1 MAKPPKPRRPAPAA
15 PPAPP
20 EPRAPLSPARRR
32 LFAGVMLA
40 VPLLFFLVLEG
51 GLRLAGFGD
60 SYPLFVSA
68 PSQPDYLFPNPE
80 VARRYFRPGSIVP
93 LPQMDF
99 FRAHKAPGSFRIFFQ
114 GESSAAGFPY
124 RHGGA
129 PSRMLAERLQATF
142 PDRDVEVVNTALTAV
157 NSYTLLDQSREIIA
171 QKPDAVMIYTGHNEF
186 YGVFGV
192 GSSQSGGRS
201 RALVKAYLAL
211 RPLRTVQL
219 LARALSRAPAADASA
234 RSVMELMAGEQLVP
248 YGSPRYRAGLA
259 QFRAN
264 LSELL
269 ARYQAS
275 GIPVLIGTVAS
286 NDRGQRPFASEL
298 LPGTERAAWERAYHA
313 GVQAMARGD
322 TPAAE
327 RALHDAVR
335 IDSTAADAFFAL
347 ARCAEARG
355 DVAGARAAYRAA
367 RDRDQLRFR
376 APEDVNRII
385 REEAARHGAVVVDT
399 RGALERA
406 SPGGVVGDAVML
418 EHLHPNVQGYFVIA
432 DAFYQALRAK
442 GMIGP
447 WTRAVPAAQARAA
460 LPLTAVD
467 SLVGVFRADRLRSG
481 WPFQPRGTRVTPV
494 VDTLRPR
501 AIEEELA
508 LGLVRETMS
517 WPEATD
523 RLRDAYERAGDR
535 EGALRAARAMAQEF
549 RADAEPAFIAGRLAF
564 VLGRNDEALRYA
576 RAATERGETA
586 QSAQLLGFVLLR
598 LGDHAGGARSL
609 RRAAALDPNDQGIS
623 FAATAAEAIPRL
635 EQARARTPRDP
646 AILFNLAN
654 AYAITQQFDRSR
666 EALAVLREVEP
677 EHAGARDL
685 AQRLP

>member
-1 MAKPPKPRRPAPAA
+1 
-15 PPAPP
+15 
-20 EPRAPLSPARRR
+20 
-32 LFAGVMLA
+32 MLA

>member
-1 MAKPPKPRRPAPAA
+1 MAKPPKPRRPPPAA
-15 PPAPP
+15 PPAPAA
-20 EPRAPLSPARRR
+20 PRAPLSPARRR
-32 LFAGVMLA
+32 LFTGVMLA

-99 FRAHKAPGSFRIFFQ
+99 FRAQKAPGGFRIFFQ

-142 PDRDVEVVNTALTAV
+142 PDRDIEVVNTALTAV

-201 RALVKAYLAL
+201 RGLVKAYLAL

-234 RSVMELMAGEQLVP
+234 RSVMELMAGEQLIP
-248 YGSPRYRAGLA
+248 YDSPRYRAGLA

-269 ARYQAS
+269 ARYRAR

-286 NDRGQRPFASEL
+286 NDRGQRPFASAL
-298 LPGTERAAWERAYHA
+298 LPGTDRAAWERAYRA
-313 GVQAMARGD
+313 GVEAMARGD

-327 RALHDAVR
+327 RALQAAVR

-385 REEAARHGAVVVDT
+385 R
-399 RGALERA
+399 
-406 SPGGVVGDAVML
+406 
-418 EHLHPNVQGYFVIA
+418 
-432 DAFYQALRAK
+432 
-442 GMIGP
+442 
-447 WTRAVPAAQARAA
+447 
-460 LPLTAVD
+460 
-467 SLVGVFRADRLRSG
+467 
-481 WPFQPRGTRVTPV
+481 
-494 VDTLRPR
+494 
-501 AIEEELA
+501 
-508 LGLVRETMS
+508 
-517 WPEATD
+517 
-523 RLRDAYERAGDR
+523 
-535 EGALRAARAMAQEF
+535 
-549 RADAEPAFIAGRLAF
+549 
-564 VLGRNDEALRYA
+564 
-576 RAATERGETA
+576 
-586 QSAQLLGFVLLR
+586 
-598 LGDHAGGARSL
+598 
-609 RRAAALDPNDQGIS
+609 
-623 FAATAAEAIPRL
+623 
-635 EQARARTPRDP
+635 
-646 AILFNLAN
+646 
-654 AYAITQQFDRSR
+654 
-666 EALAVLREVEP
+666 
-677 EHAGARDL
+677 
-685 AQRLP
+685 